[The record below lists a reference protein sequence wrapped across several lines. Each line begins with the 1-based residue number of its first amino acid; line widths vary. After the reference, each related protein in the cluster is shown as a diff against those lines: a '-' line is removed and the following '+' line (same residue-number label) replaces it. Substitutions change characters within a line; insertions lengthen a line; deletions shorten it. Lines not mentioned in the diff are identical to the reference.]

1 MNRTRMFLYL
11 GLALAAAALLAA
23 CAPAA
28 PAAKVAFVEP
38 SSGAAVSSPLLV
50 KMTTQNFTVEP
61 AGEVKAGAGHLHIIV
76 DQDCVAAGQV
86 IPKDDAHLH
95 YGQGQLEAQLDLAP
109 GQHTLCLQA
118 ADGAH
123 VALPGAG
130 MTHKISITVQ

>member
-1 MNRTRMFLYL
+1 MNRTRMLLYP
-11 GLALAAAALLAA
+11 GLALAAVALLAA

-38 SSGAAVSSPLLV
+38 RSGAVVSNPLVV
-50 KMTTQNFTVEP
+50 KMTAQNFTVEP
-61 AGEVKAGAGHLHIIV
+61 AGEVKANAGHLHIIV
-76 DQDCVAAGQV
+76 DGECTPAGQV
-86 IPKDDAHLH
+86 IAKDDTHLH
-95 YGQGQLEAQLDLAP
+95 YGQGQLEAELDLAP

-130 MTHKISITVQ
+130 MTHKIDITVR